1 MTTTG
6 AGQFAGFISAL
17 YTSLIFPMAGP
28 LALLALVVAGIM
40 WMSGNTRGLQRAVSV
55 LGAVL
60 LIGFAPYLVTTI
72 YTTATNFAR

>member
-1 MTTTG
+1 MNVNGT
-6 AGQFAGFISAL
+6 GQFAGFVTAI
-17 YTSLIFPMAGP
+17 YTSLILPLAGP
-28 LALLALVVAGIM
+28 LALLAIVVAGIM
-40 WMSGNTRGLQRAVSV
+40 WMSGNSRGLQRAVQA